1 MRCDEAR
8 KRMTEDKLDDPVIA
22 EHIHTCAA
30 CAKLAAADRQ
40 LSRLLRE
47 VVDTETAPTTPISII
62 RQRIETIAAGGQ
74 RKDSKIMST
83 LFTQFRIHPRIGWGL
98 ALAVT
103 LFLFVSLVPFSYQR
117 IAGYE
122 STVAFNSPVEIVPE
136 HLKSALAAVGQT
148 DVKVGLEQT
157 DAGSVFHLKGLPSQ
171 LAARQAVAVIN
182 SLAGNKGESQ
192 ITPVYETISASLY
205 AQARER
211 LISIEIDGSG
221 MTDAEMENEISAK
234 LTEAGLT
241 PDQVSVTTGSDGSRQ
256 ISISANCDSGNTSD
270 TCQVQLNIKGDSK
283 FGLMMLSGRDDGSMT
298 DEELKADVRAK
309 LAERG
314 ITAADIVITT
324 DASGKRKVEV
334 KAQK

>member
-8 KRMTEDKLDDPVIA
+8 KRMTEGKLDDPVIA
-22 EHIHTCAA
+22 EHINTCAA
-30 CAKLAAADRQ
+30 CAKLAAADQQ
-40 LSRLLRE
+40 LNRLLRE
-47 VVDTETAPTTPISII
+47 VVDAETAPTTPISIV

-74 RKDSKIMST
+74 RKDSRIMST
-83 LFTQFRIHPRIGWGL
+83 LFTQFRIHPRLGWGL
-98 ALAVT
+98 ALAVA

-122 STVAFNSPVEIVPE
+122 STVAFNSEVQIAPE
-136 HLKSALAAVGQT
+136 HLKSALAAIGQT
-148 DVKVGLEQT
+148 GIKVGLELT
-157 DAGSVFHLKGLPSQ
+157 DAGSVFHLKGLVSQ
-171 LAARQAVAVIN
+171 LAARQVVAVIN
-182 SLAGNKGESQ
+182 SLAGAKGESQ

-205 AQARER
+205 AQAREHF
-211 LISIEIDGSG
+211 ISIEIDGSG

-234 LTEAGLT
+234 LTAAGLT
-241 PDQVSVTTGSDGSRQ
+241 PGQISVTTGPDGSRQ
-256 ISISANCDSGNTSD
+256 VSISTSCDSGTTGD

-283 FGLMMLSGRDDGSMT
+283 FGLMMLNGQDNGNMT
-298 DEELKADVRAK
+298 DEELKADVRAR

-324 DASGKRKVEV
+324 DASGKRRVEV

>member
-1 MRCDEAR
+1 
-8 KRMTEDKLDDPVIA
+8 
-22 EHIHTCAA
+22 
-30 CAKLAAADRQ
+30 
-40 LSRLLRE
+40 
-47 VVDTETAPTTPISII
+47 
-62 RQRIETIAAGGQ
+62 
-74 RKDSKIMST
+74 MSNI
-83 LFTQFRIHPRIGWGL
+83 FTQFRIHPRLGWGL
-98 ALAVT
+98 ALAVA

-122 STVAFNSPVEIVPE
+122 STVAFNSPVQIAPE
-136 HLKSALAAVGQT
+136 HLKSALAAVGQSG
-148 DVKVGLEQT
+148 VKVGLELT
-157 DAGSVFHLKGLPSQ
+157 DAGSVFHLRGLPSQ

-182 SLAGNKGESQ
+182 SLAGTKGESQ

-211 LISIEIDGSG
+211 LVSIEIDGSG

-241 PDQVSVTTGSDGSRQ
+241 PGQISVTTAADGSRQ
-256 ISISANCDSGNTSD
+256 VSISTSCDSGNTSD
-270 TCQVQLNIKGDSK
+270 TCQVRLNIKGDSK
-283 FGLMMLSGRDDGSMT
+283 FGLMMLNGQDDGSMT